1 MQFMWL
7 IMQIIYPHKGRRQ
20 CNLLDR
26 FWFLPSLLVINLAQ
40 VSVPD
45 FSFLGSLSYS
55 DTNLIVTVSAMT
67 HIWPHFFN
75 CGSPFFFPP
84 FSLGPTKSISL
95 TRVENKSFL
104 FCHNRY
110 AAQNKLPMHHSLPVC
125 ISLGSG
131 GPISKSKSTNQ
142 FCMTIQGQPLDTM
155 GFYQLCW

>member
-1 MQFMWL
+1 MWP
-7 IMQIIYPHKGRRQ
+7 IMQLIYPHKRRRQ

-26 FWFLPSLLVINLAQ
+26 FWFLPSLEVINLAQ

-55 DTNLIVTVSAMT
+55 DANLTVTVSETT

-75 CGSPFFFPP
+75 CGSPGFFSP
-84 FSLGPTKSISL
+84 FSLVPTESISL
-95 TRVENKSFL
+95 TRVENKSFI

-125 ISLGSG
+125 ISPGSG
-131 GPISKSKSTNQ
+131 GPISNSKSTNQ
-142 FCMTIQGQPLDTM
+142 FCMTIQGQPL
-155 GFYQLCW
+155 C